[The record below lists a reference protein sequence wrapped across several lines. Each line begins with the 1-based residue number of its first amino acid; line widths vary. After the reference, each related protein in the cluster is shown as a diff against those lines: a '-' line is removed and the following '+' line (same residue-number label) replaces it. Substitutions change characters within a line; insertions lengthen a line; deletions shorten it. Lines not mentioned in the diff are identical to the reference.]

1 MKHTISI
8 LVENHAGV
16 LSRISGLFS
25 RRSFNIDSL
34 AVGVTDDP
42 TVSRITIIV
51 NGDDYTVEQVT
62 KQLNKMVDV
71 IKLKQLDS
79 SNDICRELML
89 IKVRCNAKNRSDLI
103 DIAQL
108 MEAKISDLSTN
119 SFTLEISDT
128 PQRLALLEEMLRP
141 YGILEEVQHRR
152 YCFAARHRNSLMTH
166 SPFFLPL
173 KHEGW

>member
-141 YGILEEVQHRR
+141 YGILEEVRTGAIALQHGTEI
-152 YCFAARHRNSLMTH
+152 L
-166 SPFFLPL
+166 
-173 KHEGW
+173 